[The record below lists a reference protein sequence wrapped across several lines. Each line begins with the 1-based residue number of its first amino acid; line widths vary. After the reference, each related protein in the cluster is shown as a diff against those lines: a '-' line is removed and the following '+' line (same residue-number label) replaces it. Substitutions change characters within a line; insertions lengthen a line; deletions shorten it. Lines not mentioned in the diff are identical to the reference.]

1 MNRLYYE
8 SDGDR
13 VPRDVYICENGVNDR
28 LCTMDGTSEVKMR
41 HAAQEICD
49 AVNSRA
55 NLLAEVHRLRDVQA
69 WVPTKEQLA
78 SLCNL
83 ILRYERAPD
92 AMTTH
97 SAGLPGVIMV
107 RFNELWI
114 GIEPDG
120 YAHS

>member
-1 MNRLYYE
+1 MNRLYWE

-13 VPRDVYICENGVNDR
+13 YPKDVYICESETNDR
-28 LCTMDGTSEVKMR
+28 LCTMEGTNEAQMKHR
-41 HAAQEICD
+41 AQEICN
-49 AVNSRA
+49 AVNA
-55 NLLAEVHRLRDVQA
+55 AQHQKNLPDSVTG
-69 WVPTKEQLA
+69 WVPTKEQLV

-92 AMTTH
+92 DMTTH
-97 SAGLPGVIMV
+97 TVGLPGVIMV